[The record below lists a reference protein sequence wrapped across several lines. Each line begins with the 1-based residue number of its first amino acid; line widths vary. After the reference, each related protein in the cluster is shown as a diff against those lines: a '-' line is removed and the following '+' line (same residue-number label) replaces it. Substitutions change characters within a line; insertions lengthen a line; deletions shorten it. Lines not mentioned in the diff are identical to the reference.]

1 MRDVIYFF
9 SFTIFAIFVLCYQ
22 TETEKRFKAKI
33 ENLEQKILE
42 VREISRHELYVETDV
57 LYNMINGKNGEW

>member
-9 SFTIFAIFVLCYQ
+9 TFTIFAIFVLCYQ
-22 TETEKRFKAKI
+22 LETEKRFGEKI
-33 ENLEQKILE
+33 ESLEQKILE

-57 LYNMINGKNGEW
+57 LYNMINGKKGDW